1 MLPGALPQ
9 IVAGMRTSLSL
20 AVIIMVLAE
29 YFSSTSGVGYV
40 LLISKNTFE
49 MAPMWAAILL
59 IGLLGY
65 LLNVLFLLFER
76 RALAWHRGWRAATP
90 Q

>member
-1 MLPGALPQ
+1 
-9 IVAGMRTSLSL
+9 MRTSLSL
-20 AVIIMVLAE
+20 AVIMMVLAE

-65 LLNVLFLLFER
+65 LLNVLFLLAER

-90 Q
+90 SDEGPACWRSSP